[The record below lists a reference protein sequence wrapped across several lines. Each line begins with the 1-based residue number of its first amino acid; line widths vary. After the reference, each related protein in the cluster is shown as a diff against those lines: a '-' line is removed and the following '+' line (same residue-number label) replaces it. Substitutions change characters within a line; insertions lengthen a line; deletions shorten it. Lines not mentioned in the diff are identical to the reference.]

1 MQSLRQP
8 AASAGARA
16 HPRATRALTCRVR
29 ASSAAAKS
37 VSGTMK
43 RLKDEKK

>member
-8 AASAGARA
+8 ASAGARA
-16 HPRATRALTCRVR
+16 HRATARARACRVR
-29 ASSAAAKS
+29 ASATAVKS

>member
-8 AASAGARA
+8 AGARFQG
-16 HPRATRALTCRVR
+16 PRARGGRVVHVR
-29 ASSAAAKS
+29 ASSAKS

>member
-8 AASAGARA
+8 AGARFQGARA
-16 HPRATRALTCRVR
+16 RGGRVFHVSA
-29 ASSAAAKS
+29 ASAAKS

-43 RLKDEKK
+43 RLKDDKK